1 LFCPAVAGGNTD
13 HELLENILRHCSRE
27 TFRQMGRATGMKI
40 AICFFGLTRNLKDH
54 TLDSIEKHLFAPA
67 AELDPAYKKF
77 GHFNL
82 VPRLSNPRSGEEDIP
97 IDPDESKLLNCD
109 VVAHTDQSWLDHHL
123 DYEQIQKYGDEWK
136 DDFASLKN
144 LIRQLYSLNQV
155 TEILLQAGQ
164 HFDLVIYSRPDLR
177 FQSRVA
183 IPRIR
188 PRTLYTPWFA
198 KGGGL
203 NDRFAMG
210 DFETMAIYGR
220 RYALMHQYCEE
231 TGKPLHA
238 ERFLYWHGR
247 RHRLR
252 NADLMSIEFCRVRA
266 DGRVAPSDLRVQ
278 DKFKYRLKA
287 PVRLLKNLVPVRW
300 T

>member
-1 LFCPAVAGGNTD
+1 
-13 HELLENILRHCSRE
+13 
-27 TFRQMGRATGMKI
+27 MKI
-40 AICFFGLTRNLKDH
+40 AICFFGITRNLKDH
-54 TLDSIEKHLFAPA
+54 TLDSIEKHLMASV

-82 VPRLSNPRSGEEDIP
+82 VSRLSNPRSGEEDIA
-97 IDPDESKLLNCD
+97 IDPNEFKLLNCD
-109 VVAHTDQSWLDHHL
+109 AVSHTDQSWLDGNL
-123 DYEQIQKYGDEWK
+123 DFEQIQKYGDAWE
-136 DDFASLKN
+136 DNFSSLKN
-144 LIRQLYSLNQV
+144 LIRQLYSLNRV
-155 TEILLQAGQ
+155 TELLLQTGQ
-164 HFDLVIYSRPDLR
+164 HFDLVIYSRTDLR
-177 FQSRVA
+177 FQSKVA
-183 IPRIR
+183 IPMVR

-203 NDRFAMG
+203 NDRFALG
-210 DFETMAIYGR
+210 DLETMAIYGR
-220 RYALMHQYCEE
+220 RYSLMCQYCEE
-231 TGKPLHA
+231 VGKPLHA

-252 NADLMSIEFCRVRA
+252 NVDLMTIEFCRIRA

>member
-1 LFCPAVAGGNTD
+1 
-13 HELLENILRHCSRE
+13 
-27 TFRQMGRATGMKI
+27 MKI
-40 AICFFGLTRNLKDH
+40 AICFFGITRNLKDH
-54 TLDSIEKHLFAPA
+54 TLGSIEQHLFAPV
-67 AELDPAYKKF
+67 AELDPAYRKF
-77 GHFNL
+77 GHFNR
-82 VPRLSNPRSGEEDIP
+82 VPRLSNPRSGEADIP
-97 IDPDESKLLNCD
+97 INPDDSKFLNCD
-109 VVAHTDQSWLDHHL
+109 ISAHTDQSWLDNHL
-123 DYEQIQKYGDEWK
+123 DYEQIQKYGDNWK

-144 LIRQLYSLNQV
+144 LMRQLYSLNRV
-155 TEILLQAGQ
+155 TEILLQAGRQ
-164 HFDLVIYSRPDLR
+164 FDLVIFSRADLR

-183 IPRIR
+183 IPPIR

-203 NDRFAMG
+203 NDRFALG
-210 DFETMAIYGR
+210 DFETMTIYGR
-220 RYALMHQYCEE
+220 RYSLMRQYCEE

-252 NADLMSIEFCRVRA
+252 NADLMAIEFCRVRA
-266 DGRVAPSDLRVQ
+266 DGRVAPSDLRVP

-287 PVRLLKNLVPVRW
+287 PARLLKNLVPVRW